1 MKCKILCPVL
11 LIDGTVPSG
20 KCESEECCVNEFA
33 NAILSFD
40 SDTDV
45 AEIYM
50 KLKRG
55 ETVALEKFGILPCE
69 AEQPSVIQSEFPLT
83 LKRTTEKQWQLEP
96 RTTNQ

>member
-11 LIDGTVPSG
+11 LIDGTLPTD
-20 KCESEECCVNEFA
+20 KCEGEECCVNEFA
-33 NAILSFD
+33 NVIVSFD
-40 SDTDV
+40 SDADV
-45 AEIYM
+45 ADIYM
-50 KLKRG
+50 RLKRG
-55 ETVALEKFGILPCE
+55 EAVALEKFGILPCE

>member
-11 LIDGTVPSG
+11 LIDGTVASG

-40 SDTDV
+40 SDADV

-50 KLKRG
+50 RLKRG
-55 ETVALEKFGILPCE
+55 EAVVMEKFGILPCE
-69 AEQPSVIQSEFPLT
+69 AEQPSVLQSEFPLT
-83 LKRTTEKQWQLEP
+83 LKRTTEKQWQLSP
-96 RTTNQ
+96 RITNQ